1 MCVQK
6 RPISIESS
14 GLNGLDGR
22 VVCAMTRTPLD
33 MSPIFGLA
41 KLIDQ
46 IFRFSDVAHSDIKQ
60 VVSCFGRPASSDA
73 HARTVRRLVSCVVTE
88 CNRLGLF
95 GARWRCWSSALLVR
109 IPSRRVFETSLEG
122 LFSLSSLVCGV
133 ASYSTTAHYTSS
145 DFACGLCGRCLLWHN
160 EKQK

>member
-1 MCVQK
+1 MVWMDELSVRCV
-6 RPISIESS
+6 S
-14 GLNGLDGR
+14 D
-22 VVCAMTRTPLD
+22 AMD

-60 VVSCFGRPASSDA
+60 VVSSSGRPASSDA

-88 CNRLGLF
+88 SIRLGLL

-122 LFSLSSLVCGV
+122 LLSLSSLVCSV
-133 ASYSTTAHYTSS
+133 ASKSTTAHFTSS
-145 DFACGLCGRCLLWHN
+145 DFAYALCGRSRLWHN